1 MRRKFTAGLIAIM
14 MMTSISPT
22 LLASD
27 YEGHWASAAIDR
39 WKDRGIIEGFG
50 DGTFRPKEQITRS
63 QFAKIMVEL
72 FGYSDTTGSKQYTD
86 VASNRWYSDYVRKIS
101 AAGIMYDNSNTFRP
115 DEPITREE
123 TAYALAN
130 AYKLSTTRVGTKM
143 FTDEYSIATWAL
155 DEVKALHDAGYIQG
169 LPNGSFNPKG
179 LLTRAEFITMIDR
192 MNADVINE
200 KGTYRNNVSGNLVV
214 NTQDVNLKNMTIYGN
229 LYLAEGIGAGD
240 IRLENVIV
248 KGTTYIEGGG
258 INSIRSNDSTYE
270 GNIKVSAK
278 NPVRIVNEGKD
289 ADIELLEDTE
299 VTLTGSFDDVTVYP
313 NVDLTVRDARIDKI
327 YITDARGSNADIEIR
342 SDSRVTTI
350 EADKGVTIT
359 GSGTVKELIANVDGV
374 KISKR
379 PDKLTLAK
387 NVTVSVAGRT
397 QSSSSSSRPNR
408 YYDDDYMISGRI
420 YIDRNGEREAAD
432 DATIRIYEDDRSSA
446 YKRASTNSRGY
457 YEIMLP
463 EDVIFRM
470 EVSYTDRDGRTYR
483 GSKYIGRLYD
493 DERLDDII
501 LRLDA
506 ETYRVSGT
514 AYIETNSTIA
524 TGATIRVYSGNNTTP
539 TNSVTTNANGEFSV
553 SLPANQTYRIEGT
566 YTDNENNEYHYRGNI
581 SKLESNQ
588 TLEAIYLKRV
598 PNIQVN
604 TGQ

>member
-27 YEGHWASAAIDR
+27 YESHWASAAIDR

-72 FGYSDTTGSKQYTD
+72 FGYNDTAGSKQYTD
-86 VASNRWYSDYVRKIS
+86 VFSNRWYSDYIRKIS
-101 AAGIMYDNSNTFRP
+101 AAGIMYDNSNSFRP

-143 FTDEYSIATWAL
+143 FTDEYNIAPWAL

-200 KGTYRNNVSGNLVV
+200 SGTYRHNVSGNLVV
-214 NTQDVNLKNMTIYGN
+214 NTRDVNLKNMTIYGN

-240 IRLENVIV
+240 IRLENVVV
-248 KGTTYIEGGG
+248 KGTTYVEGGG
-258 INSIRSNDSTYE
+258 INSIKSNDSTYE
-270 GNIKVSAK
+270 GKIKVSAK

-289 ADIELLEDTE
+289 ADVEFLEDTE
-299 VTLTGSFDDVTVYP
+299 VILTGSFDDVTVYP
-313 NVDLTVRDARIDKI
+313 NVDLTVRDARIDKL
-327 YITDARGSNADIEIR
+327 YIADARGSNASIEIR

-359 GSGTVKELIANVDGV
+359 GSGTVKELIANVNGV
-374 KISKR
+374 KISER
-379 PDKLTLAK
+379 PDKLTIAK

-397 QSSSSSSRPNR
+397 HSSSSSSRPNR

-432 DATIRIYEDDRSSA
+432 DATIRIYKDNRSSV
-446 YKRASTNSRGY
+446 YKRTSTDSRGY
-457 YEIMLP
+457 YEVVLP
-463 EDVIFRM
+463 EHTIFRM
-470 EVSYTDRDGRTYR
+470 EISYTDHNGKTYT
-483 GSKYIGRLYD
+483 GSTYIGRLYD

-501 LRLDA
+501 LKLDS
-506 ETYRVSGT
+506 ETYRISGT
-514 AYIETNSTIA
+514 AYIETDSTLA

-539 TNSVTTNANGEFSV
+539 VNSVTTDAKGEYSI
-553 SLPANQTYRIEGT
+553 SLTANQTYRIEGL
-566 YTDNENNEYHYRGNI
+566 YEDNEGNDYHYTGSIGKVEDNR
-581 SKLESNQ
+581 
-588 TLEAIYLKRV
+588 TLDAIYLKRV
-598 PNIQVN
+598 PNLQVN
-604 TGQ
+604 TDK